1 MLSLPLGILL
11 TALVVFFSVEKGTW
25 GLYLNH
31 HAIVIVIMGTATILL
46 FSTPMNVIK
55 ALMKSVGELFQN
67 KVSDKN
73 MVSEFRSLATSRSI
87 PEKSNNPLINYAVGL
102 WESGVDPEFFIVL
115 LSQKRHELE
124 NQDSDAVQA
133 LRNLAKYPPA
143 LGMTGTV
150 IGLVKLFSQLGAE
163 DKAGLGPALALA
175 MTATFFGLI
184 VANAVITPLADR
196 LHVHQMMKKRIINS
210 SYQALLLINR
220 NEPVELL
227 TGDTDA
233 AKAA

>member
-1 MLSLPLGILL
+1 MFSLPLGILS
-11 TALVVFFSVEKGTW
+11 TALVVFFSIEKGSW
-25 GLYLNH
+25 GLYINH
-31 HAIVIVIMGTATILL
+31 HAIVIVVFGTITILL
-46 FSTPMNVIK
+46 FSTPTGVIK
-55 ALMKSVGELFQN
+55 ALIGSIGELFRTKAN
-67 KVSDKN
+67 SKDFASDLRAL
-73 MVSEFRSLATSRSI
+73 STTRTLQQ
-87 PEKSNNPLINYAVGL
+87 KSGNPLMNYAVGL
-102 WESGVDPEFFIVL
+102 WDSGVDSELFVVL

-124 NQDSDAVQA
+124 NEDADAVQA

-150 IGLVKLFSQLGAE
+150 IGLVKLFAQLGAE

-184 VANAVITPLADR
+184 MANAVITPMADR
-196 LHVHQMMKKRIINS
+196 LHVQQMTKKRDLNAA
-210 SYQALLLINR
+210 YQAILLINR

-233 AKAA
+233 AEAA